1 MPEGVEII
9 ALTYGEDHDSGGISV
24 VKTRLEEIIS
34 DEAPEAV
41 DEEGEGEAEGEEG
54 GEKEGEEDPREGQSE
69 VQEGSDR
76 IGRARPDAAQH
87 DFETIARSEHDSGR

>member
-1 MPEGVEII
+1 MLFRSLKMPEGVEIV
-9 ALTYGEDHDSGGISV
+9 ALTYGEDHDSGVISV

-54 GEKEGEEDPREGQSE
+54 GEEPSEGGEEASKGASE
-69 VQEGSDR
+69 E
-76 IGRARPDAAQH
+76 
-87 DFETIARSEHDSGR
+87 